1 MPTAGPRITLDPAVL
16 DGKPVVRGTRL
27 SVELVIGLFGGRL
40 ERAGHL
46 GRLPGADRRRHHSL
60 PRLRPRPAQSRAGLP
75 DRGLTADPFS
85 MRFLADENIPGRLV
99 ETLRR
104 AGHDVAWTRMD
115 RPGADDRVVL
125 ARAVAERRIVITFD
139 KDFGELAARSG
150 LSAPSGV
157 ILIRLPLARPAAMI
171 PRSATLIGGRP
182 D

>member
-1 MPTAGPRITLDPAVL
+1 
-16 DGKPVVRGTRL
+16 
-27 SVELVIGLFGGRL
+27 
-40 ERAGHL
+40 
-46 GRLPGADRRRHHSL
+46 
-60 PRLRPRPAQSRAGLP
+60 
-75 DRGLTADPFS
+75 